1 MEKECFLNK
10 ILQNTC
16 LKIVDRIRNSK
27 MLMHMAHAV
36 NLGFNELMFKMCFC
50 TEIFKNTHKVLSKY
64 KKNYF
69 AIWKNKVF

>member
-1 MEKECFLNK
+1 
-10 ILQNTC
+10 
-16 LKIVDRIRNSK
+16 
-27 MLMHMAHAV
+27 MAHAV

-50 TEIFKNTHKVLSKY
+50 TEIFKNTHKLLSKY